1 MKIATNNSTVQTN
14 STSIESHDFSIGDVS
29 TIIDILRNRLYSN
42 PIQTLTQEYLSNAR
56 DSHRESNQ
64 KRPITVTLPTRLDS
78 VLKIR
83 DYGVGLDKQR
93 VRDVFVNYGISTKRS
108 DNTQTGGFG
117 LGAKSA
123 WAYTDSFVVVSYYN
137 SVRYTYVAHTGKNK
151 NGTFELIDESATEE
165 PNGVEV
171 QIPIKETDIQRFV
184 TAVYRTTFF
193 WEVKPELKGITGVE
207 IPKEYSDNNFDFKS
221 NNTMLVK
228 ESQFVNSIFN
238 TAYQTNKI
246 FALIDGI
253 PYDLNK
259 VSQSIPAARTISQ
272 IVNNN
277 YITFIAVNNGDI
289 SVAASRE
296 EISADQDNVD
306 TITKLYKSTVNNITE
321 IVLEEFNRSFG
332 SLKNYVEVYERMSG
346 VVNYFYLTLDQS
358 QKDLIFRYTQDGFVF
373 NFDLAHNYSCSK
385 IENVC
390 VHRLKKKRVREY
402 VTHEMG
408 NSIGI
413 GEKSVVVIKDEEFSD
428 TVKNRKLRSVLDQG
442 KTHVHEIICKD
453 SDDIPAL
460 QKICEAKL
468 LSELYYERGVYNP
481 KTGRVKSND
490 EVQIRR
496 LEKNYGGVVSRGIET
511 IKLLDIEA
519 QNHTYVVVPF
529 SKEARF
535 DSENEKFVEMVDFIG
550 TRNGYT
556 VIKCG
561 KRDYNKLIE
570 LDNVEEYDDVVDN
583 VEEFFPIAE
592 ENIRKSIFA
601 KVNTVLHSLRRHRDK
616 IDCDHFEKLFDS
628 YPDKV
633 SNYNLQT
640 AESILTKHYP
650 RYAEIAK
657 EFKAVESLEQK
668 IFKLY
673 PLLSMHNTWRNE
685 MLVEYIYYINNKSQ
699 FIKSKE

>member
-14 STSIESHDFSIGDVS
+14 STSIESHNFSIGDVS

-56 DSHRESNQ
+56 DSHRESKQ
-64 KRPITVTLPTRLDS
+64 IRPITVTLPTRLDS

-123 WAYTDSFVVVSYYN
+123 WAYTDSFVVVSYY
-137 SVRYTYVAHTGKNK
+137 SGVRYTYVAHTGKNK
-151 NGTFELIDESATEE
+151 NGTFELIDESATDE

-171 QIPIKETDIQRFV
+171 QIPVKETDIQRFV

-207 IPKEYSDNNFDFKS
+207 IPKEYSNNNFDFKS

-259 VSQSIPAARTISQ
+259 VSQSIPAARAISQ

-277 YITFIAVNNGDI
+277 YITFISVNNGDI

-296 EISADQDNVD
+296 EISADQDNVE
-306 TITKLYKSTVNNITE
+306 TITKLYKNTVNNITE

-346 VVNYFYLTLDQS
+346 VVNYYYLTLDQS

-373 NFDLAHNYSCSK
+373 NFDLTHNYSCSK

-408 NSIGI
+408 TNVGI

-428 TVKNRKLRSVLDQG
+428 AVKNRKLRSVLDQG
-442 KTHVHEIICKD
+442 NTHVYEIICKN
-453 SDDIPAL
+453 SSDIPAL
-460 QKICEAKL
+460 QKVCEAKL
-468 LSELYYERGVYNP
+468 LSELYYERGSYNP

-496 LEKNYGGVVSRGIET
+496 LEKSYGCVVSRGIET

-535 DSENEKFVEMVDFIG
+535 DHENEKFIEMVDFIG
-550 TRNGYT
+550 SRNGYT

-583 VEEFFPIAE
+583 IQEFFPISE
-592 ENIRKSIFA
+592 ENIRKSVFA
-601 KVNTVLHSLRRHRDK
+601 RSNTVLHSLRRHRDK
-616 IDCDHFEKLFDS
+616 IECDHFQKLFDS

-633 SNYNLQT
+633 AAYNLQ
-640 AESILTKHYP
+640 ASESILTKHYP
-650 RYAEIAK
+650 RYSEIVK

>member
-14 STSIESHDFSIGDVS
+14 STSIESHNFSIGDVS

-56 DSHRESNQ
+56 DSHRESKQ
-64 KRPITVTLPTRLDS
+64 TRPIMVTLPTRLDS

-108 DNTQTGGFG
+108 DNAQTGGFG

-221 NNTMLVK
+221 DNTMLVK

-272 IVNNN
+272 VVNNN
-277 YITFIAVNNGDI
+277 YITFISVNNGDI

-296 EISADQDNVD
+296 EISADQSNVE

-373 NFDLAHNYSCSK
+373 NFDLTHNYSCGK

-390 VHRLKKKRVREY
+390 VHRLKKKRVRDH

-408 NSIGI
+408 NSVGI
-413 GEKSVVVIKDEEFSD
+413 DEKSVVVIKDEEFSD

-442 KTHVHEIICKD
+442 NRSVYEIICKD

-490 EVQIRR
+490 EVQIRS
-496 LEKNYGGVVSRGIET
+496 LEKSYGCVVSRGIQT
-511 IKLLDIEA
+511 IKVADIEA

-535 DSENEKFVEMVDFIG
+535 NHENGEFIEMVDYIG

-570 LDNVEEYDDVVDN
+570 LDNVEEFDDVAEN
-583 VEEFFPIAE
+583 IQEFFPIAE

-601 KVNTVLHSLRRHRDK
+601 RVNTVLHSLRRHRDK

-633 SNYNLQT
+633 ANYNLQT
-640 AESILTKHYP
+640 SESILTKHYP